1 MAGTTTFDTYLS
13 VGIREDLLD
22 VIYDISPQDTP
33 FVSNVPSGTSKGTF
47 HEWQKDS
54 LAAPADTP
62 VSEGAD
68 AVPAALVP
76 TVRLGN
82 YTQINEKSWI
92 ISGTDLVA
100 DNAGRGV
107 EAAYQEARKGLELRK
122 DVEYAIVGTNK
133 AYSAGVGNAGGAPSP
148 RQSASVTAWIATN
161 EDKEAT
167 GVTPS
172 GDGSDARGDG
182 IARTFT
188 ESMLESVI
196 DQCYLAGANPS
207 ILMTNTVNKRIISGT
222 FVGRATSVDATHTD
236 KRIVNAVDFYESDY
250 GIMSI
255 VPNRYMRQSD
265 VFLLDP
271 SLWSVDYH
279 RPYFSHD
286 LAKTGDNMK
295 KQMIVEWTLKCGEE
309 AGNGIVADLGG

>member
-1 MAGTTTFDTYLS
+1 MAGTSTFDTYLS

-22 VIYDISPQDTP
+22 VIYDISPSDTP
-33 FVSNVPSGTSKGTF
+33 FVSNVPSGSSKGTF

-62 VSEGAD
+62 VPEGAD
-68 AVPAALVP
+68 ATPAALTP

-92 ISGTDLVA
+92 ISGTDLQA

-107 EAAYQEARKGLELRK
+107 EDAYQEAKKGLELRK

-133 AYSAGVGNAGGAPSP
+133 PYSAGTGNAGGAPAA
-148 RQSASVTAWIATN
+148 RESASVTSWIATN
-161 EDKEAT
+161 ENKAGDGT
-167 GVTPS
+167 TPT
-172 GDGSDARGDG
+172 GDGSDARVDG
-182 IARTFT
+182 TPRAFT
-188 ESMLESVI
+188 EALLEDVI
-196 DQCYLAGANPS
+196 DKCYLAGANPT
-207 ILMTNTVNKRIISGT
+207 ILMCNTNQKRVISGT
-222 FVGRATSVDATHTD
+222 FTGRATAVDATVTD
-236 KRIVNAVDFYESDY
+236 KRVVNAVDFYESDY

-255 VPNRYMRQSD
+255 VPNRYMRQSE

-279 RPYFSHD
+279 RPYFTKD
-286 LAKTGDNMK
+286 LAVTGDNK
-295 KQMIVEWTLKCGEE
+295 KRQMIVEWTLKCGEE
-309 AGNGIVADLGG
+309 AGNGIVADLS